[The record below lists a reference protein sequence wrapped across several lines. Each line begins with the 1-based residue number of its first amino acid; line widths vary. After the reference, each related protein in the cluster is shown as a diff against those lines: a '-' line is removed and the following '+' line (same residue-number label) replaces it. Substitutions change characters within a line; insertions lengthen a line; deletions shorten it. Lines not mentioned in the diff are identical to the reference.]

1 VTPTSVPGG
10 GPAAEI
16 PALDPVA
23 LTLLGLALA
32 GVGWA
37 LTRRR

>member
-1 VTPTSVPGG
+1 MTPTSVPGG
-10 GPAAEI
+10 GPTTEV

-32 GVGWA
+32 RAGWA